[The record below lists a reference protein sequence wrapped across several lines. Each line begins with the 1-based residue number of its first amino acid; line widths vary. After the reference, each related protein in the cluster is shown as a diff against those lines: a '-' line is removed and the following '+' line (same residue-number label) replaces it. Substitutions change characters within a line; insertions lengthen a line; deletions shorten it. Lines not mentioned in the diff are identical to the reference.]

1 MSMVKHVSAKP
12 PKTQANEKQYREP
25 EDYRPYPDPRLPF
38 SAVGP
43 RYPRPNDSFNGN
55 RNTHT
60 PLTGESSIV
69 AEGGK
74 LWSETTAFVN
84 SRDYLIKTELDA
96 RTKQPRNPDT
106 AVSNDQILE
115 AIRQLPPFA
124 RGAFTTVELL
134 GTPGELRELK
144 DGRGLR
150 PAAQTD
156 ATHPGVLE
164 IFRRTPHIERGAQRE
179 VRWPQ
184 AALDR
189 VLLHE
194 SAHALEFQTPPLGAP
209 SLSGINRK
217 PNLWARGLYP
227 PFFWGLWHNAR
238 QADFSAAPR
247 DRKYKYF
254 ASGYAQTDEYE
265 DLAETVVRMSGLE
278 QFRPLTRAELKAQG
292 LGARAEVIHEL
303 VQHALS
309 NPLNPIRGAQV
320 QPEAHWGIEQPSS
333 HAAGG
338 ITTRDHIAQVHKDEA
353 IIPMSKMPHVIAKA
367 VQEANRKQ
375 AGRAHLPEKRTL
387 TVNVHGAGTPDQLR
401 QHVIP
406 LLRSELVSV
415 LEEMSAALTGGL

>member
-1 MSMVKHVSAKP
+1 VLK
-12 PKTQANEKQYREP
+12 
-25 EDYRPYPDPRLPF
+25 
-38 SAVGP
+38 
-43 RYPRPNDSFNGN
+43 NG
-55 RNTHT
+55 
-60 PLTGESSIV
+60 
-69 AEGGK
+69 
-74 LWSETTAFVN
+74 TA
-84 SRDYLIKTELDA
+84 RRHI
-96 RTKQPRNPDT
+96 
-106 AVSNDQILE
+106 
-115 AIRQLPPFA
+115 
-124 RGAFTTVELL
+124 
-134 GTPGELRELK
+134 
-144 DGRGLR
+144 
-150 PAAQTD
+150 AQTD
-156 ATHPGVLE
+156 LTHPGVLE
-164 IFRRTPHIERGAQRE
+164 IFRHPPHVENRGQRE

-184 AALDR
+184 ADLDR

-209 SLSGINRK
+209 SLSAYNGK
-217 PNLWARGLYP
+217 PHLWARGLYP
-227 PFFWGLWHNAR
+227 LFSWGLWDNAR

-254 ASGYAQTDEYE
+254 VSGYAQTDEDE

-278 QFRPLTRAELKAQG
+278 QFRPLTQAELKAQG
-292 LGARAEVIHEL
+292 LSARAEVIHEL

-367 VQEANRKQ
+367 VQEANGKQ